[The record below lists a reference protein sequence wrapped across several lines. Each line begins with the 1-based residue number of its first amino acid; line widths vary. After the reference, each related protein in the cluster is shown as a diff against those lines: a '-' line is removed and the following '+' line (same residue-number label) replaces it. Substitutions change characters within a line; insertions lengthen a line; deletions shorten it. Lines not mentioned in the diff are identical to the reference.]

1 MLQPPL
7 KGASRFVSRQPRDSG
22 WFIVALASALL
33 FCAPGCHLI
42 LPEVSPQPQVHNLF
56 PQSSRVACTPL
67 FNQNDKPALDGRRF
81 SLGCFAELGA
91 TSDFQVVP
99 LEVVEQAVIS
109 RAVERSRPGEARRP
123 AGILGVDAVVVRS
136 VTDDSP
142 YKPPRCGLRVQW
154 YTANSGFHEIP
165 AGCGLRWGTP
175 AAEFIPPPL
184 VYEAETALARTP
196 MAT

>member
-1 MLQPPL
+1 VLQPPL
-7 KGASRFVSRQPRDSG
+7 KGVSRFVSRQPRDSG

-56 PQSSRVACTPL
+56 PQLSRVAVAPL
-67 FNQNDKPALDGRRF
+67 FNQNDEPTLDGRRF
-81 SLGCFAELGA
+81 SLGCFAELRA
-91 TSDFQVVP
+91 IPDFEVVP
-99 LEVVEQAVIS
+99 LGVVERAVIS
-109 RAVERSRPGEARRP
+109 RAVERSRAGEARGP
-123 AGILGVDAVVVRS
+123 AGILGVDAVVVGS

-142 YKPPRCGLRVQW
+142 YKPPRCGLRVEW
-154 YTANSGFHEIP
+154 YTANAGFYEIL
-165 AGCGLRWGTP
+165 AGCGWPWGTP